1 MPARQVP
8 VLPVVPWAG
17 SHAVGSWRRS
27 LRVSYHQDY
36 YVPLPDGHPF
46 PMAKFPDLH
55 DILIRN
61 GVIRRCDVVR
71 PAEATMDLLRLV
83 HTDEYL
89 WKLAT
94 GNLTRSEE
102 RRLGVP
108 WSENLWRR
116 SRLAVSGTVN
126 AALMALDDGCAG
138 NLAGGTHHAF
148 PDHGQGFCVLN
159 DVAVC
164 VRHLRRLGRIGRA
177 LIVDLDVHQGN
188 GTAAIFA
195 DHPEVFTLSIHGE
208 KNFPARKTR
217 SSMDIGLPCGTGD
230 LQYLDALHQ
239 ALPAA
244 IRMSRPDCVFY
255 LAGVDPVEGDR
266 YGRLCLSRAGLEQ
279 RERFVLE
286 TVRQAGL
293 PIVLLLAGGY
303 AATPGDTAQLHSI
316 VFRQAVRVFR
326 DRAARVVSG

>member
-1 MPARQVP
+1 
-8 VLPVVPWAG
+8 
-17 SHAVGSWRRS
+17 

-36 YVPLPDGHPF
+36 FVELPEGHPF
-46 PMAKFPDLH
+46 PMAKFPGLH
-55 DILIRN
+55 DILIAD
-61 GVIRRCDVVR
+61 GVVGPGDVVT
-71 PAEATMDLLRLV
+71 PGEADMEMLRLV

-94 GNLTRSEE
+94 GNLSGPEE
-102 RRLGVP
+102 RRLGIP
-108 WSENLWRR
+108 WTQSLWRR
-116 SRLAVSGTVN
+116 SRLAVGGTVN
-126 AALMALDDGCAG
+126 AALMALEDGCAG

-164 VRHLRRLGRIGRA
+164 IRHLRRLGRIRRA
-177 LIVDLDVHQGN
+177 LVVDLDVHQGN
-188 GTAAIFA
+188 GTAAIFEDDTA
-195 DHPEVFTLSIHGE
+195 VYTLSIHGE
-208 KNFPARKTR
+208 KNFPARKAR
-217 SSMDIGLPCGTGD
+217 SSLDIGLPCGAGD
-230 LQYLDALHQ
+230 EQYMDALAA

-244 IRMSRPDCVFY
+244 LAESRSDCVFY

-266 YGRLCLSRAGLEQ
+266 YGRMRLSRAGLLC

-286 TVRQAGL
+286 TVRRAGL

-316 VFRQAVRVFR
+316 VFRQAVDVCKAHPA
-326 DRAARVVSG
+326 RAASG